1 MEGTVRHM
9 KKSLLTV
16 GALLSIG
23 LLSACSNSKDNSS
36 KDSSNSTSISQPKET
51 VTSSSSSEKELGEN
65 AEFKAEISEEPV
77 IEGETVSIIL
87 TDVKAIKDPK
97 GVNASLSPD
106 GVVLIAEKNLFDEQV
121 KIEDL
126 AKGDELDF
134 TLIDTPAMTKS
145 IPPQISGDSIIKIS
159 LAK

>member
-1 MEGTVRHM
+1 MEGMVKHM

-51 VTSSSSSEKELGEN
+51 VTSSSSEKELGGN
-65 AEFKAEISEEPV
+65 AEFKAKISEEPV

-106 GVVLIAEKNLFDEQV
+106 GVVLVADKKLFDEQV

>member
-1 MEGTVRHM
+1 MRHM

-51 VTSSSSSEKELGEN
+51 VTSSSSEKELGEN

>member
-1 MEGTVRHM
+1 M

-51 VTSSSSSEKELGEN
+51 VTSSSSEKELGEN

-121 KIEDL
+121 KTEDL

>member
-1 MEGTVRHM
+1 M

-51 VTSSSSSEKELGEN
+51 VTSSSSEKELGEN

>member
-51 VTSSSSSEKELGEN
+51 VTSSSSEKELGEN

>member
-1 MEGTVRHM
+1 MRHM

-51 VTSSSSSEKELGEN
+51 VTGSSSEKELGEN

>member
-1 MEGTVRHM
+1 M

-51 VTSSSSSEKELGEN
+51 VTGSSSEKELGEN